1 MRGLFNLESTMK
13 FSDLHPQ
20 TKEHARAALSA
31 VIAKGS
37 VNSDSAELAGAAVAA
52 AFIAME
58 QYESEPAGKKV
69 PIGDGANVNICITT
83 KP

>member
-1 MRGLFNLESTMK
+1 MK
-13 FSDLHPQ
+13 FSDLRTE

-37 VNSDSAELAGAAVAA
+37 VSYGSAELAGATVAA

-58 QYESEPAGKKV
+58 QYESEPAAQPTLVGC
-69 PIGDGANVNICITT
+69 DGEVNIRITT

>member
-1 MRGLFNLESTMK
+1 MK
-13 FSDLHPQ
+13 FHELQ
-20 TKEHARAALSA
+20 EETKERARDALCA
-31 VIAKGS
+31 VVARGS
-37 VNSDSAELAGAAVAA
+37 VNSGSAKLAGETVAA

-58 QYESEPAGKKV
+58 QYESKPAGKKV

>member
-1 MRGLFNLESTMK
+1 MR
-13 FSDLHPQ
+13 FSDLRTE

-37 VNSDSAELAGAAVAA
+37 VSSGSAKLAGETVAA

-58 QYESEPAGKKV
+58 QYESEPADQPTLVGC
-69 PIGDGANVNICITT
+69 DGEVNIRITT

>member
-1 MRGLFNLESTMK
+1 MK
-13 FSDLHPQ
+13 FSDLRTE

-37 VNSDSAELAGAAVAA
+37 VSSASAKLAGETVAA

-69 PIGDGANVNICITT
+69 PICDGANVNICITT

>member
-1 MRGLFNLESTMK
+1 MK
-13 FSDLHPQ
+13 FQELHEE
-20 TKEHARAALSA
+20 TKERARDALCA
-31 VIAKGS
+31 VVARGS
-37 VNSDSAELAGAAVAA
+37 VSSASAKLAGETVAA